1 MNAKPLNGRK
11 VLAILVGSFGM
22 IFAANLAL
30 VVAATG
36 TFPGLVVANS
46 YVASQQWN
54 ARTDA
59 QKALGW
65 TASVAH
71 EHGELRVAVT
81 GRHGQP
87 VRNLSV
93 TAVVGRP
100 ASGRDDVTL
109 TLDSGAGAYVAPI
122 VLRPGLWRVVVDATD
137 GAGEHFEAE
146 AELRIAGRL

>member
-1 MNAKPLNGRK
+1 MNEKPLSGRK
-11 VLAILVGSFGM
+11 VLAILVGSFGV

-65 TASVAH
+65 SASVAH
-71 EHGELRVAVT
+71 EHGELRVALT
-81 GRHGQP
+81 GRRGQP
-87 VRNLSV
+87 VRNLNV

-100 ASGRDDVTL
+100 ASAQDDVTL
-109 TLDSGAGAYVAPI
+109 TLQSEDNAYTAPI
-122 VLRPGLWRVVVDATD
+122 VLQPGLWRVVVDATD
-137 GAGEHFEAE
+137 GDNEHFEAE